1 MRPLLVVRLFLRSAR
16 VRRKRAALTMAAI
29 AWGTLSL
36 LLLLA
41 FGEGL
46 RARLVA
52 ANEAMGKDIAIV
64 WPGTTTRPFGGLPA
78 GRFIPLRATDL
89 PLLRARVPD
98 LDGLV
103 GEAMRWDVPLR
114 VGRKMRS
121 TLVVGT
127 EPAYGRLRV
136 HVPRPGGRFLDA
148 LDLRDRRR
156 VIFLGDRLAADLFG
170 EGVDP
175 VGRRV
180 LVGGVPYTVIGV
192 MRHKLQTSNY
202 ATPDHDH
209 AVIPLSTWRAQFG
222 WNGLNNIVLRPRD
235 PARMEATL
243 AALRR
248 VLAGK
253 YRFDP
258 ADEQALPTWDTV
270 KSGKVLRAILYGIE
284 VFLGLIGA
292 LTLVVG
298 GVGVANIMVA
308 VVRERTR
315 EIGVQ
320 MALGARRSWITGVLV
335 LESAWYTLAGGAVG
349 IALALGVVALVDR
362 IPVSEDG
369 PLALLG
375 RPRVSPG
382 IGIAAAAILGLV
394 GLLAGWFPARRA
406 ASIQPADALREE

>member
-1 MRPLLVVRLFLRSAR
+1 MRPLLVFRLFLRASR

-46 RARLVA
+46 RERLVT
-52 ANEAMGKDIAIV
+52 ANDAMGRDIAIT
-64 WPGTTTRPFGGLPA
+64 WPGTTTRPFAGLPS
-78 GRFIPLRATDL
+78 GRFIPLRAADV
-89 PLLRARVPD
+89 PLLRARVRG

-103 GEAMRWDVPLR
+103 GEAIRWNVSLR
-114 VGRKMRS
+114 VGRRVRN
-121 TLVVGT
+121 TAVIGT
-127 EPAYGRLRV
+127 EPGYGRLRN

-148 LDLRDRRR
+148 ADMRERRR
-156 VIFLGDRLAADLFG
+156 VVFLGDALAADLFG

-180 LVGGVPYTVIGV
+180 LVDDVPYLVIGV
-192 MRHKLQTSNY
+192 MRHKFQISNY
-202 ATPDHDH
+202 ATPDEDH

-222 WNGLNNIVLRPRD
+222 SSDLNDLVLRPRD

-243 AALRR
+243 RGIR
-248 VLAGK
+248 EVLAAK

-258 ADEQALPTWDTV
+258 GDEQALPAWDTV
-270 KSGKVLRAILYGIE
+270 KTGRVMRAILYGVE

-298 GVGVANIMVA
+298 GVGVANIMYA

-320 MALGARRSWITGVLV
+320 MALGARRSWIVGVLV
-335 LESAWYTLAGGAVG
+335 LEAAWYTLAGGGAG
-349 IALALGVVALVDR
+349 IALALGVVAVLERV
-362 IPVSEDG
+362 PLPEDG
-369 PLALLG
+369 GLALLG
-375 RPRVSPG
+375 RPHVSPAV
-382 IGIAAAAILGLV
+382 GIAAAAILGAV

-406 ASIQPADALREE
+406 ASIQPADALRTE